1 MLMVHNTKYYWI
13 FILGFYKMALQKI
26 YVEYEFWWEECK
38 SYYEN
43 WKTFTCIYKPNICRT
58 RGTASYWKDDDEKRD
73 VKLVVELKSW
83 QSNTGRWKGSQKD
96 VVNKIGRE
104 NETQKIMFSPE

>member
-1 MLMVHNTKYYWI
+1 MNFDGKYVNPIMKIEKLLHAYINLI
-13 FILGFYKMALQKI
+13 FA
-26 YVEYEFWWEECK
+26 EHEEQHHIK
-38 SYYEN
+38 N
-43 WKTFTCIYKPNICRT
+43 
-58 RGTASYWKDDDEKRD
+58 DDEKRD